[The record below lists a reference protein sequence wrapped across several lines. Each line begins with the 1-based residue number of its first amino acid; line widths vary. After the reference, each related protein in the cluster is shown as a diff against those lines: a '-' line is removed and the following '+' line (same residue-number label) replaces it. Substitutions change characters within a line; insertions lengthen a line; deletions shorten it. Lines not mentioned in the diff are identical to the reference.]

1 MRKTFVIFSLLS
13 IIFTSSNNTAQ
24 GSYRSGQ
31 TDKGNIPSKSGFFI
45 ELKGEMLSV
54 DIKDEPLKKVLKQ
67 LSIQNGITF
76 ILPPSLEEE
85 KVMMR
90 FSNLKVD
97 EGLNRIL
104 GPYNLIFI
112 YRDNDN
118 DNNPPESPIVRL
130 TEVRIFPHVYEGRVK
145 EPLMRISEG
154 VVENKD
160 ELEKK
165 YDIAQK
171 DKKKEREPA
180 RETLSGALKSSDR
193 ETKLKAIESLAK
205 TGTVEDVK
213 ALSFAL
219 RDRDPVV
226 KEEAVYALK
235 AIGEGITAEAK
246 MDDAD
251 AYDNGEKENPRE
263 DTTPLEEGAQST
275 LTLTPG
281 TGNSAQIELAND
293 VPVRGVQFTLSGA
306 QPTEVRTTPRT
317 EGFLASFDK
326 NSGKVILVSL
336 SGKTIAPGTG
346 PIAEVVGSNGST
358 SNVSGV
364 VIGK

>member
-1 MRKTFVIFSLLS
+1 MRKIFAIFSLLS
-13 IIFTSSNNTAQ
+13 LIFISSNNPVQ
-24 GSYRSGQ
+24 GSYRSGK
-31 TDKGNIPSKSGFFI
+31 TDKDNIPSKRGFFA
-45 ELKGEMLSV
+45 ELKGEVLSA

-67 LSIQNGITF
+67 LSIQIGITF
-76 ILPPSLEEE
+76 ILPPSLGEE

-97 EGLNRIL
+97 EGLNKIL
-104 GPYNLIFI
+104 GPYNRIFI
-112 YRDNDN
+112 YSDNH
-118 DNNPPESPIVRL
+118 NNPPESPVVRL

-154 VVENKD
+154 LPQSVEDTDGRTKKYEIAHSD
-160 ELEKK
+160 EKK
-165 YDIAQK
+165 E
-171 DKKKEREPA
+171 KESA
-180 RETLSGALKSSDR
+180 GKTLSMALKSRDR
-193 ETKLKAIESLAK
+193 DTKLKAIDSLAK
-205 TGTVEDVK
+205 TGTAEDVK

-235 AIGEGITAEAK
+235 AIGEGITDEAK
-246 MDDAD
+246 VDD
-251 AYDNGEKENPRE
+251 AYDNSEEKAEE
-263 DTTPLEEGAQST
+263 DTTPPEEEGAQPT
-275 LTLTPG
+275 LTLAPG
-281 TGNSAQIELAND
+281 TGNSAQIELSND